1 LKGRRFAVWG
11 AIGFLFLGCFLLVR
25 FESKSVVLS
34 NLGWSD
40 SPVEG
45 VPASELAFVFVPPR
59 DFSVAALGL
68 SNPGPTDIAC
78 RATLRNESNGALL
91 YELPLVLKKETIGP
105 VEIRFPRRLPAG
117 GTFSLLVRSQA
128 GPFRVMGTGQ
138 PFADPSMRTL
148 VDGRPAFGSVCFE
161 ISSPVKSSLLRVL
174 LTRAPARRRFWAGLL
189 VAVMLACAASIGRSL
204 VKWIPDRRRAPDA
217 PGWPS
222 DPSLRHRI
230 ILAAA
235 VFVFAL
241 TSLGFL
247 APNNTKASLLG
258 SEDDA
263 FITYRYARNIDQGLG
278 FRFNA
283 DEKCLGTTTPL
294 YTLLLA
300 GLGLFS
306 RDLPLLSLLVGFL
319 SILFSAL
326 LVSNFLAEI
335 LPPAWATVGGVQ
347 LLLFPFWYRVLG
359 METNFLVFLLIA
371 ALAAFHR
378 RRVGLSFFVLG
389 LAVLTRFES
398 VLLVLFFGGAL
409 LLRKE
414 RKKILPALG
423 VLFAVVLPWFV
434 FAHFYFGR
442 LLPNTFYVKAAVGG
456 PGSGIGGMIAGVLQ
470 SLVRGTFLK
479 SYFLTGFWAYLPSQI
494 QSYSLWIAVF
504 AVSAVLGSRRIIK
517 ITFLRLYMLWT
528 LSYVLGFALLNVPR
542 FVWYYVLAF
551 SVFPIL
557 IPLGTQVLA
566 ERIRAR
572 RKGAWA
578 AGAFVLLAGF
588 PLVLGALN
596 IQEMSFG
603 RWYERR
609 IPLLERHQTYE
620 EAAAFIERNLPPGR
634 SIAVEE
640 IGVLGYATSG
650 KIWDLYGLVHDS
662 TRFPLH
668 FPNSPGRIPFF
679 LTLMSPDY
687 LFVIS
692 HRLGEQITYGNFNKV
707 KEFPVVPEIPAYPT
721 AYILL
726 QKPPDRL
733 IAFGDVHAGG
743 PFRGRAV
750 ITGWCMAD
758 EEIETVSI
766 VQGGRS
772 IAEVAGLADS
782 PPEIKDFYGANRY
795 AARAVFHL
803 PFDTAS
809 LGPGT
814 HEVEFW
820 ASNGRKKGIFWKGS
834 IRIEP

>member
-1 LKGRRFAVWG
+1 MKGRRFAVWG
-11 AIGFLFLGCFLLVR
+11 AIALVFLGCFLLVR

-40 SPVEG
+40 SPIEA
-45 VPASELAFVFVPPR
+45 VPASELTFVFAPPR

-68 SNPGPTDIAC
+68 SNPGPSDIAC
-78 RATLRNESNGALL
+78 QATLRNESGGAILDQRR
-91 YELPLVLKKETIGP
+91 LVLKKETIGP
-105 VEIRFPRRLPAG
+105 VEIRFPRKLPAG
-117 GTFSLLVRSQA
+117 GRFSLIVRSQTEQ
-128 GPFRVMGTGQ
+128 FRVMGTGQ
-138 PFADPSMRTL
+138 PFADSSVQTL
-148 VDGRPAFGSVCFE
+148 VDGRPAFGTVCFE
-161 ISSPVKSSLLRVL
+161 ISSPEKSSLLRVL
-174 LTRAPARRRFWAGLL
+174 KTRTPPRLRWWAVFL

-204 VKWIPDRRRAPDA
+204 VKWIPDRPPAS
-217 PGWPS
+217 GWPS
-222 DPSLRHRI
+222 DPGQRNRI

-235 VFVFAL
+235 LFVFAL

-247 APNNTKASLLG
+247 APNNTRVSLLG

-300 GLGLFS
+300 GLGLVS
-306 RDLPLLSLLVGFL
+306 RDLPLLSLIVGFL

-347 LLLFPFWYRVLG
+347 FVLFPFWYRVLG

-378 RRVGLSFFVLG
+378 RKYCLSFFVLG
-389 LAVLTRFES
+389 LAILTRFES
-398 VLLVLFFGGAL
+398 ILLLFLFGGAL

-414 RKKILPALG
+414 RKKIVPALG
-423 VLFAVVLPWFV
+423 VLLAVVLPWFV

-456 PGSGIGGMIAGVLQ
+456 SGTGIGGMIVGVVQ
-470 SLVRGTFLK
+470 SLFKGSFLK
-479 SYFLTGFWAYLPSQI
+479 SYFLTGFSSYLPSEI
-494 QSYSLWIAVF
+494 QSYSLWVAIF
-504 AVSAVLGSRRIIK
+504 AISAVLSFRRILK
-517 ITFLRLYMLWT
+517 IDFLRLYMLWT
-528 LSYVLGFALLNVPR
+528 LAYVLGFALLNVPR

-557 IPLGTQVLA
+557 IPLGARVLPG
-566 ERIRAR
+566 RIRAR
-572 RKGAWA
+572 RKGVWA
-578 AGAFVLLAGF
+578 AGALVLLAGF

-603 RWYERR
+603 RWYERH
-609 IPLLERHQTYE
+609 IPLLERHRTYE
-620 EAAAFIERNLPPGR
+620 EAAAFIEHNLPPGR

-640 IGVLGYATSG
+640 IGVLGYATSS
-650 KIWDLYGLVHDS
+650 KIWDLYGLVHDA

-687 LFVIS
+687 LFLIS
-692 HRLGEQITYGNFNKV
+692 HRLGEQITYRNFTRI
-707 KEFPVVPEIPAYPT
+707 KEFPVVPESAAYPT
-721 AYILL
+721 AYTLL

-758 EEIETVSI
+758 EEIEAVSI
-766 VQGGRS
+766 VQDGRN
-772 IAEVAGLADS
+772 IAEVAGLVDS
-782 PPEIKDFYGANRY
+782 PDEIRDFYGANRY

-803 PFDTAS
+803 PFDTAG

-820 ASNGRKKGIFWKGS
+820 ASNGGKKGIFWKGP
-834 IRIEP
+834 IRIE